1 MNKIEEQLWNY
12 IDGNCTA
19 EERNQIEAEFLANE
33 HYQKIY
39 QELLAVNAA
48 LNHLEFEEPSMS
60 FSRNVMEQINL
71 EIKPIALKTKVD
83 NRIVY
88 SIMAFFL
95 VSMLGIVGYVI
106 SQSDFSLSASLSK
119 INFQFDTEKL
129 ITPTF
134 FKVFL
139 MVDVV
144 LILLFIDN
152 YLRKGLTQKKGV

>member
-19 EERNQIEAEFLANE
+19 EEVAQIKAKLLVDGQ
-33 HYQKIY
+33 YQKVY
-39 QELLAVNAA
+39 EELLAVNKA
-48 LNHLEFEEPSMS
+48 LDNLDFEEPSMS
-60 FSRNVMEQINL
+60 FSRNVMEQVNL
-71 EIKPIALKTKVD
+71 EIKPVALKTKVD

-139 MVDVV
+139 MIDVV

>member
-19 EERNQIEAEFLANE
+19 EEVAQIKAKLLVDGQ
-33 HYQKIY
+33 YQKVY
-39 QELLAVNAA
+39 EELLAVNKA
-48 LNHLEFEEPSMS
+48 LDNLDFEEPSMS
-60 FSRNVMEQINL
+60 FSRNVMEQVNL
-71 EIKPIALKTKVD
+71 EIKPVALKTKVD

-88 SIMAFFL
+88 SIMVFFL

-119 INFQFDTEKL
+119 INFKFDTEKL

>member
-19 EERNQIEAEFLANE
+19 EEVAQIKAKLLVDGQ
-33 HYQKIY
+33 YQKVY
-39 QELLAVNAA
+39 EELLAVNKA
-48 LNHLEFEEPSMS
+48 LDNLDFEEPSMS
-60 FSRNVMEQINL
+60 FSRNVMEQVNL
-71 EIKPIALKTKVD
+71 EIKPVALKTKVD